1 MTALMVAIVL
11 SVGQVNAQE
20 QGRADVKVVDVPPTK
35 GKNDF
40 YVGNRVPLLP
50 SPLIKLP
57 IGSIRPEGW
66 VRHQLELMADGFT
79 GRLPELSQ
87 WCKFE
92 GSAWASAKGEGQ
104 FGWEEMPYWLKG
116 FADLG
121 YVLQNERIVKESKRW
136 IEGILSSQR
145 ADGYFGP
152 RSNFEAMD
160 LWPNMIAL
168 YVLRSHYEATGDKRV
183 LPFMTKYFQWQMTL
197 PLEKFL
203 PGSWQKWRGG
213 DNLDNIYWLYNH
225 TGEKWLL
232 ELARVNHER
241 TADWVG
247 GFPTWHGVNICQGF
261 REPAQYYQQTHDV
274 RYLKATERN
283 YDTVISM
290 YGQAP
295 GGMFGADENARPGY
309 TGPRQAAETCSMV
322 EFMYSDELLLRIT
335 GDPIWADRCEDVA
348 FNSLPAS
355 MTPDLKGLHYLTAP
369 NMVQLDRQSKA
380 PMLQNGGDM
389 LSYDP
394 RSYRCC
400 QHNVAFGWPYFAEH
414 LWMATQGNGLAAA
427 FYAPCVVTAKV
438 GSGTTVRITETTDYP
453 FDEIVTFA
461 LSTPQAV
468 RFPLMLRVPGW
479 CEQPKVTL
487 NGKTLPFGAGLPT
500 APKQPTAGLNS
511 GRPSVNSVSRSET
524 LTHQRGWLV
533 VDRTW
538 RDGDRVQ
545 LTLPM
550 TVSVKVWEKNRKS
563 VSVSR
568 GPLTYALRIGERWQ
582 HYGGMDEFPAFEV
595 FPTTPW
601 NYGLIV
607 EASSPTTSF
616 EVVKKQGALAAQPF
630 TLDNAPMA
638 LKAKGK
644 RIPQW
649 KLEANGL
656 IGEIQQSPVR
666 SHEPV
671 EDITLIPMGCARLR
685 VSAFPHIGEG
695 ADAREWKE
703 SSALPIASHCFESD
717 TVAALNDDMLPQ
729 NSDDHN
735 IPRFTWWDHRGT
747 QEWVQ
752 YQFGKPRKVA
762 SCEVYW
768 YDDEPSGGQCRVPAS
783 WRVLWWDGNKWQPVS
798 NASEYGVRKD
808 RFNRVKF
815 APVDTTML
823 RIEVQLR
830 PGFSGGILEWRVGE
844 ERVSRHIRD

>member
-20 QGRADVKVVDVPPTK
+20 QGRADVKVVDVLPTQ

-40 YVGNRVPLLP
+40 YVSNRAPLLP

-66 VRHQLELMADGFT
+66 VRQPLELMADGFT

-92 GSAWASAKGEGQ
+92 GSAWASPHGEGQ

-121 YVLQNERIVKESKRW
+121 YILQNERIVKESKRW

-145 ADGYFGP
+145 PDGYFGP
-152 RSNFEAMD
+152 RSNLEAMD

-168 YVLRSHYEATGDKRV
+168 YVLRSHYEAMGDKRV
-183 LPFMTKYFQWQMTL
+183 LPFMLKYFQWQRTI

-213 DNLDNIYWLYNH
+213 DNLDSIYWLYNH

-247 GFPTWHGVNICQGF
+247 GFPTWHVVNICQGF

-283 YDTVISM
+283 YETVM
-290 YGQAP
+290 NLYGQVP

-322 EFMYSDELLLRIT
+322 EFMHSDQILLRIT
-335 GDPIWADRCEDVA
+335 GDPRWADRCEDVA
-348 FNSLPAS
+348 FNSLPAA

-369 NMVQLDRQSKA
+369 NMVQLDRQNKA
-380 PMLQNGGDM
+380 PLLQNGGDM
-389 LSYDP
+389 LSYNP
-394 RSYRCC
+394 RDFRCC

-414 LWMATQGNGLAAA
+414 LWMATQGNGLAAV
-427 FYAPCVVTAKV
+427 FYAPCAVTAKV
-438 GSGTTVRITETTDYP
+438 GSGETVRITTTTDYP
-453 FDEIVTFA
+453 FEEVVNFT
-461 LSTPQAV
+461 LSTSKPV
-468 RFPLMLRVPGW
+468 RFPLMLRIPGW
-479 CEQPKVTL
+479 CEQPKVAL
-487 NGKTLPFGAGLPT
+487 NGRAAGVP
-500 APKQPTAGLNS
+500 QPA
-511 GRPSVNSVSRSET
+511 
-524 LTHQRGWLV
+524 RGWMV
-533 VDRTW
+533 IDRLW
-538 RDGDRVQ
+538 HDGDRVQ

-550 TVSVKVWEKNRKS
+550 TIRVKVWERNRQA

-568 GPLTYALRIGERWQ
+568 GPLTYSLRIGERWQ
-582 HYGGMDEFPAFEV
+582 RYGGTDEFPAFEV

-607 EASSPTTSF
+607 DLQNPSASF
-616 EVVKKQGALAAQPF
+616 EVVKRQGALPAQPF
-630 TLDNAPMA
+630 ALDNAPIA
-638 LKAKGK
+638 LRAKGK

-649 KLEANGL
+649 KLEPNGL

-666 SHEPV
+666 SAEPV

-685 VSAFPHIGEG
+685 VSSFPQIGEG
-695 ADAREWKE
+695 ADAREWRE
-703 SSALPIASHCFESD
+703 SAALPTASHCNEGD
-717 TVAALNDDMLPQ
+717 TVAALNDDMIPKH
-729 NSDDHN
+729 SDDHSL
-735 IPRFTWWDHRGT
+735 PRFTWWDHRGT
-747 QEWVQ
+747 TEWVQ
-752 YQFGKPRKVA
+752 YQFSTPQKVA
-762 SCEVYW
+762 WCEVYW
-768 YDDEPSGGQCRVPAS
+768 FDDEPSGGQCRVPAS
-783 WRVLWWDGNKWQPVS
+783 WRVLWWDGKRWQPVRD
-798 NASEYGVRKD
+798 ASEYGVRKD
-808 RFNRVKF
+808 QFNRVKF
-815 APVDTTML
+815 APVETTML
-823 RIEVQLR
+823 RVEAQLKA
-830 PGFSGGILEWRVGE
+830 GFSGGILEWRVGE
-844 ERVSRHIRD
+844 